1 MAGKHALLPRRSR
14 RPRRKSAVRLDRADG
29 QTVHESEFAVLDTKE
44 MRIGDATGPSHEAD
58 NRTKLRVCD
67 EAAIRELHAARHAD
81 IAAIVRLAT
90 SRANAAFEAVAR
102 RAPWHLHIVVV

>member
-1 MAGKHALLPRRSR
+1 
-14 RPRRKSAVRLDRADG
+14 
-29 QTVHESEFAVLDTKE
+29 
-44 MRIGDATGPSHEAD
+44 MRIGNATGPSHEA
-58 NRTKLRVCD
+58 NNGTKLRVCD

-102 RAPWHLHIVVV
+102 RAPWHLYIIVVHDIEIRVCRGDQCLTRIARGCWNLAPVFGWR